1 MSSKYVVV
9 CLAGLI
15 AALALPVYAADG
27 PANLGTAQVGQV
39 DSRWFVDLRV
49 FDTDNN
55 DQDWYDNS
63 TFSLGFNSPINEKTD
78 FTLTYSGYSGSGPD
92 EVNEAI
98 RDSERKVISPVVKR
112 LITGADS
119 KAAVAFSLGADIALS
134 QIKAV
139 NTNSGEEAYQ
149 DNFTPAAKLQIEWGK
164 PGATQFQ
171 IAGQVAFWD
180 TLCETSVGSPIPG
193 FGTVVAVGGGISKP
207 FGKKLTLVGDCMG
220 LVKGYNV
227 INEEFNT
234 PDNTLVWSAGG
245 NWAFGGASN
254 ACLSVYATNSM
265 GPTLGSSIIAAP
277 DDSIALGV
285 ALRRD
290 F

>member
-1 MSSKYVVV
+1 
-9 CLAGLI
+9 
-15 AALALPVYAADG
+15 
-27 PANLGTAQVGQV
+27 
-39 DSRWFVDLRV
+39 
-49 FDTDNN
+49 
-55 DQDWYDNS
+55 
-63 TFSLGFNSPINEKTD
+63 
-78 FTLTYSGYSGSGPD
+78 
-92 EVNEAI
+92 
-98 RDSERKVISPVVKR
+98 
-112 LITGADS
+112 
-119 KAAVAFSLGADIALS
+119 
-134 QIKAV
+134 
-139 NTNSGEEAYQ
+139 
-149 DNFTPAAKLQIEWGK
+149 
-164 PGATQFQ
+164 
-171 IAGQVAFWD
+171 
-180 TLCETSVGSPIPG
+180 
-193 FGTVVAVGGGISKP
+193 
-207 FGKKLTLVGDCMG
+207 MG

>member
-119 KAAVAFSLGADIALS
+119 KAAVASKGAPLSTSATAQDTRRTFAIAR
-134 QIKAV
+134 V
-139 NTNSGEEAYQ
+139 
-149 DNFTPAAKLQIEWGK
+149 
-164 PGATQFQ
+164 
-171 IAGQVAFWD
+171 
-180 TLCETSVGSPIPG
+180 
-193 FGTVVAVGGGISKP
+193 
-207 FGKKLTLVGDCMG
+207 
-220 LVKGYNV
+220 
-227 INEEFNT
+227 
-234 PDNTLVWSAGG
+234 
-245 NWAFGGASN
+245 AFGG
-254 ACLSVYATNSM
+254 
-265 GPTLGSSIIAAP
+265 
-277 DDSIALGV
+277 
-285 ALRRD
+285 
-290 F
+290 